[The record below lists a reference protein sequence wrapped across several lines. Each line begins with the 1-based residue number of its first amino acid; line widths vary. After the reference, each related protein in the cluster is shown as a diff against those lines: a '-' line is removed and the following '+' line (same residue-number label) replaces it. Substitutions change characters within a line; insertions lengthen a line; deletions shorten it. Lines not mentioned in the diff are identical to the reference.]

1 MSSFRACARLDLF
14 QPTLPARGATAA
26 TARNVDDGV
35 ISTHAPRTGSDAL
48 SAVFSGVS
56 ENFNPRSPH
65 GERLTFSPPTS
76 PISSI
81 STHAPRTG
89 SDATV
94 EEIQKADSDYFNPR
108 SPHGE
113 RPASRSNVPTAH
125 DFNPR
130 SPHGERHI
138 ALPVIRAA
146 VAISTHAPRTGSDKI
161 PLFLAFVQRH
171 FNPRSPHG
179 ERLCWIR
186 SRLAGRHFNPR
197 SPHGE
202 RLEAQDAQAEEGHFN
217 PRSPHGERPSARA
230 RFNSSSR
237 FQPTLPARGAT
248 SSSRKNRSKEK
259 FQPTL
264 PARGATRGIQR
275 I

>member
-113 RPASRSNVPTAH
+113 RLLTSLSVKPAL

-130 SPHGERHI
+130 SPHGER
-138 ALPVIRAA
+138 RARCF
-146 VAISTHAPRTGSDKI
+146 APLIVCD
-161 PLFLAFVQRH
+161 

-179 ERLCWIR
+179 ERR
-186 SRLAGRHFNPR
+186 SIPAP
-197 SPHGE
+197 S
-202 RLEAQDAQAEEGHFN
+202 LE
-217 PRSPHGERPSARA
+217 
-230 RFNSSSR
+230 SR
-237 FQPTLPARGAT
+237 TFQPTLPARGAT
-248 SSSRKNRSKEK
+248 A
-259 FQPTL
+259 
-264 PARGATRGIQR
+264 ARASDCVRP
-275 I
+275 

>member
-89 SDATV
+89 SDKKCLAYFFCYSSFQPTLPARGATTC
-94 EEIQKADSDYFNPR
+94 STPR
-108 SPHGE
+108 SGS
-113 RPASRSNVPTAH
+113 A
-125 DFNPR
+125 
-130 SPHGERHI
+130 I
-138 ALPVIRAA
+138 
-146 VAISTHAPRTGSDKI
+146 ISTHAPRTGSD
-161 PLFLAFVQRH
+161 F
-171 FNPRSPHG
+171 
-179 ERLCWIR
+179 
-186 SRLAGRHFNPR
+186 AGRQCFRHV
-197 SPHGE
+197 GE
-202 RLEAQDAQAEEGHFN
+202 
-217 PRSPHGERPSARA
+217 
-230 RFNSSSR
+230 

-248 SSSRKNRSKEK
+248 QFRRCGRLCSVQ

-264 PARGATRGIQR
+264 PARGATGIEVKR
-275 I
+275 PNGT

>member
-35 ISTHAPRTGSDAL
+35 ISTHAPRTGNDAL

-113 RPASRSNVPTAH
+113 RLQPGATVSADGNISTHA
-125 DFNPR
+125 PR
-130 SPHGERHI
+130 TGSDSILHPHI
-138 ALPVIRAA
+138 AHI
-146 VAISTHAPRTGSDKI
+146 AISTHAPRTGSDVI
-161 PLFLAFVQRH
+161 PM
-171 FNPRSPHG
+171 
-179 ERLCWIR
+179 
-186 SRLAGRHFNPR
+186 
-197 SPHGE
+197 
-202 RLEAQDAQAEEGHFN
+202 
-217 PRSPHGERPSARA
+217 
-230 RFNSSSR
+230 
-237 FQPTLPARGAT
+237 
-248 SSSRKNRSKEK
+248 
-259 FQPTL
+259 
-264 PARGATRGIQR
+264 
-275 I
+275 